1 MNIGQAAAASGLSS
15 KMIRH
20 YESIGLLA
28 ACERSDSGYR
38 QYNNTQVHQLRFIRR
53 ARDLGFSLE
62 QIRELLS
69 LWQNRSRASSDVKQV
84 ALQHIA
90 ELNQRITE
98 LTGMRNTLQT
108 LADACCGNNQPACP
122 ILEELQHS

>member
-20 YESIGLLA
+20 YESIGLVA

>member
-1 MNIGQAAAASGLSS
+1 MNIGEAASRSGLSS

-28 ACERSDSGYR
+28 NCQRSDAGYR
-38 QYNNTQVHQLRFIRR
+38 QYSNNQIHQLRFIRR

-69 LWQNRSRASSDVKQV
+69 LWQDRSRASSDVKQV
-84 ALQHIA
+84 ALRHIT
-90 ELNQRITE
+90 ELNQRIAE

-108 LADACCGNNQPACP
+108 LADACCGNNQPDCP
-122 ILEELQHS
+122 ILEELEQ